1 MVRWRQATEI
11 THPMIP
17 FDQLQ
22 PHQQRVVN
30 EHAELLQ
37 RTEKLD
43 LFQATDIYHNLPEAE
58 RRRMDRQLTY
68 MQLYLN
74 VLQERIEA
82 FQSEY
87 ERTRFTFQLNGQP
100 VTVDEDGQSQEDL
113 VRMVYPEC
121 TDTAGISVVYEYADG
136 SQQGSLVAGQ
146 SIRVHN
152 GMVVNVMRTD
162 NA

>member
-1 MVRWRQATEI
+1 
-11 THPMIP
+11 MIP

-30 EHAELLQ
+30 EHAELLS

-43 LFQATDIYHNLPEAE
+43 LFQATDIYHNLPDAE

-82 FQSEY
+82 FRSPRPITQ
-87 ERTRFTFQLNGQP
+87 FTFTLNGEP
-100 VTVDEDGQSQEDL
+100 VTVTEDGQSQEAL

-121 TDTAGISVVYEYADG
+121 TDTTGYSVVYEDG
-136 SQQGSLVAGQ
+136 TQQGGSLVPGQ
-146 SIRVHN
+146 SIRVHG
-152 GMVVNVMRTD
+152 GMIVNVMRTD